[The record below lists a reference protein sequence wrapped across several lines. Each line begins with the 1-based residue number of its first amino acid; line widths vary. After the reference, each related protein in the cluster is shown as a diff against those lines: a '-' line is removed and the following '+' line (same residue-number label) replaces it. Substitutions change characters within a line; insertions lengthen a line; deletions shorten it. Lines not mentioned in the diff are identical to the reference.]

1 MIEQD
6 VFFEGGD
13 DGFTGELCLPME
25 VGSELIDENTLNEIP
40 YQMEELNQLITVI
53 ILSLSLPLFFFSGSI
68 DHSAWSQNFWCH
80 FSNFFFEAFMEA
92 LGPEG
97 PAPQAKIWKNLTCT
111 NEFY

>member
-25 VGSELIDENTLNEIP
+25 VGSKLIDENTLNEIP

-53 ILSLSLPLFFFSGSI
+53 ILSLYFFFWFYRSFSLESKFLMLFFKFFLKLLWRHLARPLLSRNLPRI
-68 DHSAWSQNFWCH
+68 EERLRQNV
-80 FSNFFFEAFMEA
+80 
-92 LGPEG
+92 
-97 PAPQAKIWKNLTCT
+97 
-111 NEFY
+111 